1 MALARIPTWKE
12 RLAACFRWRHRLL
25 HVFGAPSAA
34 GAVAAVAGAAT
45 LTPDVGL
52 ALGALT
58 AGTLAVLTGYY
69 VVAGFDRGLVA
80 QLQAEEAGQE
90 KDREQ
95 AEMARL
101 IAAAE
106 PAIRA
111 QLERCFGLYDA
122 IEAVFSDGIDD
133 DVEAILQNSRG
144 DLATL
149 RTRAVSMLKLHQR
162 LGAIVQQSNESAL
175 HAELK
180 RLDRQLPG
188 TAEGPV
194 RDGMLAARESTVRAL
209 EQWRNASDKQM
220 QVANV
225 LTLIENSL
233 QEFKLAMELRKA
245 DAALGSA
252 TAGRDVSEL
261 QSRLIAAGQACDE
274 LVGRAPS
281 PARGRQRRRVS

>member
-1 MALARIPTWKE
+1 MAAARIPTWKE

-25 HVFGAPSAA
+25 HVFGAPGAA
-34 GAVAAVAGAAT
+34 GAVAAVAGAAA

-58 AGTLAVLTGYY
+58 AGTLAVLSGYY
-69 VVAGFDRGLVA
+69 VVAGFDRGLVE
-80 QLQAEEAGQE
+80 QLQAEESGQE
-90 KDREQ
+90 KAREQ

-101 IAAAE
+101 IAQAE

-111 QLERCFGLYDA
+111 QLERCFALHDA

-133 DVEAILQNSRG
+133 DVEAILQNSRS
-144 DLATL
+144 DLDTL
-149 RTRAVSMLKLHQR
+149 RARAVSMLKLHQR
-162 LGAIVQQSNESAL
+162 LAAIVQQSNESSL

-188 TAEGPV
+188 APEGPV
-194 RDGMLAARESTVRAL
+194 REGMLAARESTVRAL
-209 EQWRNASDKQM
+209 EQWRNASDKQT
-220 QVANV
+220 QVGNV

-245 DAALGSA
+245 DAALGSRA
-252 TAGRDVSEL
+252 TGRDVSEL

-281 PARGRQRRRVS
+281 AARGRQRRRVS

>member
-1 MALARIPTWKE
+1 MVARIPTWKE

-25 HVFGAPSAA
+25 HVFGAPSAL
-34 GAVAAVAGAAT
+34 GAVAAVAGAAA

-58 AGTLAVLTGYY
+58 AGTLAVLSGYY

-80 QLQAEEAGQE
+80 QLQGEETEQD
-90 KDREQ
+90 KSREQ
-95 AEMARL
+95 AETARL
-101 IAAAE
+101 IAAAD

-111 QLERCFGLYDA
+111 QLTRCLTLYEA
-122 IEAVFSDGIDD
+122 IESVFTDGIDD
-133 DVEAILQNSRG
+133 EVEAILQNSRG
-144 DLATL
+144 DLDAL
-149 RTRAVSMLKLHQR
+149 RARAVSMVKLHQR
-162 LGAIVQQSNESAL
+162 LSGIVQHSNESAL

-180 RLDRQLPG
+180 RLDRDLGSAP
-188 TAEGPV
+188 EGPV
-194 RDGMLAARESTVRAL
+194 RDAMQAARESSVRAL
-209 EQWRNASDKQM
+209 EQWRGAADKQR
-220 QVANV
+220 QVENV

-245 DAALGSA
+245 DATLGSA

-281 PARGRQRRRVS
+281 TARARQRRRVS

>member
-1 MALARIPTWKE
+1 MVAARIPTWKE

-25 HVFGAPSAA
+25 HVFGAPSAV

-58 AGTLAVLTGYY
+58 AGTLAVLSGYY
-69 VVAGFDRGLVA
+69 VVAGFDRGLVE
-80 QLQAEEAGQE
+80 QLQAEEAGQAR
-90 KDREQ
+90 DREH
-95 AEMARL
+95 AETARL
-101 IAAAE
+101 VAAAE
-106 PAIRA
+106 PAVRA
-111 QLERCFGLYDA
+111 QLERCLSLHET
-122 IEAVFSDGIDD
+122 IEAVFVDGIDD

-144 DLATL
+144 DVGAL
-149 RTRAVSMLKLHQR
+149 RARAIAMVKLHQR

-180 RLDRQLPG
+180 RLDRQLSGAP
-188 TAEGPV
+188 EGPV

-209 EQWRNASDKQM
+209 EQWRSAADKQQ
-220 QVANV
+220 QVQSV

-281 PARGRQRRRVS
+281 TPRGRQRRRVS